1 MRRVLAC
8 LVLAACG
15 GSPRPPVPP
24 ATPAPAVSE
33 LNPALEPLDWW
44 LGDWQGKGGEEHW
57 VAAAGVIYGVA
68 FDHAGNFEVMIVDD
82 GTGGK
87 LRLFAMPGGKKQVEF
102 AHVGGTGI
110 SARFDNPTHDDP
122 KSIQYERTI
131 TGLTATVRGDRDS
144 ELIFTFA
151 PVPHVAAP
159 ELEQADLAFA
169 AAVKK
174 GGVEAW
180 VAAFTPDGW
189 MWQHTGLVERAKL
202 ADSMRPLFAKGLL
215 TWAPISSGKS
225 GSLGY
230 TVGKGTFTGKDPKA
244 SWKSS
249 YVTIW
254 KQQADG
260 SWKVL
265 FDTGR
270 GVDEP

>member
-15 GSPRPPVPP
+15 GSPKP
-24 ATPAPAVSE
+24 AAPAVQPPAATSE
-33 LNPALEPLDWW
+33 LSPALEPLEWW

-57 VAAAGVIYGVA
+57 VAAAGAIYGIA

-87 LRLFAMPGGKKQVEF
+87 LRLFAMPGGTKQVEF
-102 AHVGGTGI
+102 AHTGGNGI
-110 SARFDNPTHDDP
+110 RALFENPAHDDP
-122 KSIQYERTI
+122 KSIQYERT
-131 TGLTATVRGDRDS
+131 TSGLTATVRGS
-144 ELIFTFA
+144 AELTFTFT

-159 ELEQADLAFA
+159 ELERADLAFA
-169 AAVKK
+169 DAVKT
-174 GGVEAW
+174 GGADAW
-180 VAAFTPDGW
+180 VSWFAPEGW
-189 MWQHTGLVERAKL
+189 MWQAAGLVPYAKIGD
-202 ADSMRPLFAKGLL
+202 AMRPLFAAGLL
-215 TWAPISSGKS
+215 TWAPVSSGKS
-225 GSLGY
+225 GKLGY
-230 TVGKGTFTGKDPKA
+230 TVGKGTFIGKDPKD

>member
-15 GSPRPPVPP
+15 GTPVPVPVVGPPVAPP
-24 ATPAPAVSE
+24 AAE
-33 LNPALEPLDWW
+33 LSPALAELDWW
-44 LGDWQGKGGEEHW
+44 VGDWQGKGGEEHW
-57 VAAAGVIYGVA
+57 VASAGVIYGVA
-68 FDHAGNFEVMIVDD
+68 FDHEGGFEVMIVDD
-82 GTGGK
+82 AIATGK
-87 LRLFAMPGGKKQVEF
+87 LRLFAMPGGTKQVPFEQ
-102 AHVGGTGI
+102 VGGTGV
-110 SARFDNPTHDDP
+110 SVKFENPAHDDP
-122 KSIQYERTI
+122 KSIEYGRTPS
-131 TGLTATVRGDRDS
+131 GLTAIVMGSS
-144 ELIFTFA
+144 ELTFTFT

-159 ELEQADLAFA
+159 ELEKADLAFA
-169 AAVKK
+169 AAVEKR
-174 GGVEAW
+174 GVEGW
-180 VAAFTPDGW
+180 VAWFAPDGW
-189 MWQHTGLVERAKL
+189 MWQAAGKIEYAKIR
-202 ADSMRPLFAKGLL
+202 DTMTPLFKLGQLS
-215 TWAPISSGKS
+215 WAPIASGTS

-230 TVGKGTFTGKDPKA
+230 TVGKGTFTGVDPKD